1 MILIGIDANAKI
13 PSVDFPSLNDTTAEN
28 TEENKPK
35 KLKNAPMELKINIIK
50 NNVEYRDF
58 GIRPTVIGGTCCG

>member
-1 MILIGIDANAKI
+1 MPAMLIGIDANANI
-13 PSVDFPSLNDTTAEN
+13 PSVDLPSLKNTIAEN

-35 KLKNAPMELKINIIK
+35 KLNSAPMELKINIIK

-58 GIRPTVIGGTCCG
+58 GI